1 MSETYECITVT
12 PELPAKLV
20 NPFDEYMLNE
30 IYRFDLHK
38 QDGTVYICGSDV
50 THSGDAMD
58 ADIDHMIELI
68 ETFYPESQRPDWVT
82 RVYEAIR
89 SDDFDE
95 DVFEFGEVAYYED
108 ILAAILQ
115 KPENQGE
122 GRIECLQVR
131 AGYWGVRPVAGNFG
145 GWVLYIGADGS
156 MRGIDTETVIQR
168 LAEGKDIAFVDASA
182 GQMPKNRILVEVEGS
197 SPVSV
202 HAARPEEVEV
212 VIGYKDGQSQRN
224 RVLVTLD
231 GGSPVSVEADRPGE
245 VEVAIIEKAEPFNEP
260 VNTVTL
266 SDGEEYEFY
275 RFLPNDDGAPRP
287 DLDAVFAAAA
297 AARGAVK

>member
-12 PELPAKLV
+12 PELPAKLI
-20 NPFDEYMLNE
+20 NPFDEYMLNG
-30 IYRFDLHK
+30 IYRFDLHE
-38 QDGTVYICGSDV
+38 QNGTVYICGTDV
-50 THSGDAMD
+50 THSGDAMGV
-58 ADIDHMIELI
+58 DIDHMIELI

-95 DVFEFGEVAYYED
+95 DVFEFSEVAHYED

-122 GRIECLQVR
+122 DRIEGLQVR

-156 MRGIDTETVIQR
+156 MRSIDTETVIQR
-168 LAEGKDIAFVDASA
+168 FAEGKDIAFVDVSA
-182 GQMPKNRILVEVEGS
+182 GQVPKN
-197 SPVSV
+197 
-202 HAARPEEVEV
+202 
-212 VIGYKDGQSQRN
+212 QSQRN

-231 GGSPVSVEADRPGE
+231 GGIPVGVEADRPDE
-245 VEVAIIEKAEPFNEP
+245 VEVAIIERADPFNEP

-266 SDGEEYEFY
+266 SDGEEYEFC
-275 RFLPNDDGAPRP
+275 RFLPDNDGAPSS

-297 AARGAVK
+297 EARREKVR